1 MTLSAL
7 KPILLNKMAHSNS
20 MSTSEMEQFLEQ
32 KVSQRTIKR
41 WVNQWILE
49 DKIEP
54 TGKNKFARYQLKTQT
69 NKQKCLQLSFLKNI
83 PPHKKPA
90 VLAELRDLWTHNS
103 TSIEGNTL
111 TLGET
116 YDILEYGLTIS
127 GKPLKEHQEIIG
139 YASAI
144 SMLYDCLLHNKAV
157 DKAFICQLHKAVQT
171 ESVLDIY
178 KPMGDWKLEKN
189 GCRAMDY
196 QTTQKPVYIEY
207 AHPVHVP
214 ELMEAYIKTL
224 NAVDTQSITLNNLP
238 ELYAKLHMGFVHI
251 HPFWD
256 GNGRLARLIA
266 NLPLLKA
273 GFPPLIIDTTQR
285 KEYIEAL
292 SSYQIRHGTL
302 TPKTGV
308 WPNTDYDEL
317 TIFCKKSYALTT
329 EILTRYRAKD
339 L

>member
-1 MTLSAL
+1 
-7 KPILLNKMAHSNS
+7 
-20 MSTSEMEQFLEQ
+20 MSTSEMQEFLEE

-41 WVNQWILE
+41 WVNQWIID
-49 DKIEP
+49 DKIEQL
-54 TGKNKFARYQLKTQT
+54 GKNKFARYRLKAPTST
-69 NKQKCLQLSFLKNI
+69 NKLLHLGFLQTI
-83 PPHKKPA
+83 PDHKRMP

-139 YASAI
+139 HAKAI
-144 SMLYDCLLHNKAV
+144 SLLYDVILNNTPLNKT
-157 DKAFICQLHKAVQT
+157 FICQLHQAVQT
-171 ESVLDIY
+171 ENILDIY

-196 QTTQKPVYIEY
+196 QNTQKPVYIEY
-207 AHPVHVP
+207 AHPVHIS
-214 ELMEAYIKTL
+214 ELMNEYIKTL
-224 NAVDTQSITLNNLP
+224 NAIEPQSITPTNLP

-273 GFPPLIIDTTQR
+273 GFPPLIVDTTQR
-285 KEYIEAL
+285 KEYIKAL
-292 SSYQIRHGTL
+292 SAYQIRHGTL
-302 TPKTGV
+302 TPKTGI
-308 WPNTDYDEL
+308 WPNDDYDEF
-317 TIFCKKSYALTT
+317 TAFCKKSYALTT
-329 EILTRYRAKD
+329 QILTRYRA
-339 L
+339 